1 MSKTQMTQGW
11 LLMLIVSLVVRSAG
25 NIFLPAISYV
35 AEDLKVDP
43 SVATGNL
50 SLYFFFLT
58 ISFIFLGPICERY
71 SKQIL
76 LRWSVFLCVVGCL
89 FSASAWNIHV
99 LNIGRSVQA
108 ISAGLILLTSQIWI
122 GNHSDKKNMMSRL
135 AWFSIVVAVA
145 PILAPLFGGYIADWL
160 SWRYDF
166 IFIVILCIPIA
177 VMTYRWQLPPEPDQT
192 GSSKNLSI
200 RTSLI
205 AYKNVLLKT
214 PLVSLSFSTH
224 WLFWAQSALTA
235 FASFLFIRDF
245 GVSASTLGVLNT
257 IFVIGL
263 LVGRF
268 PTLYLQK
275 KYSVRF
281 VFLMNQFLV
290 LISAIGL
297 SGYYWLTGT
306 HELVEVITFITLQA
320 VGFSGL
326 AIVSLRNCMLIGNEN
341 KGIVSGFFNFMNQG
355 FSLLGVFSVQVLY
368 GLDLSSVFICQL
380 MANVCIVSTI
390 IGTILFLKAYKT
402 HKHILE

>member
-1 MSKTQMTQGW
+1 M
-11 LLMLIVSLVVRSAG
+11 LLVTLVVRSAG

-58 ISFIFLGPICERY
+58 ISFIILGPICERY
-71 SKQIL
+71 TKQVL
-76 LRWSVFLCVVGCL
+76 LRWSVFLCVAGCL
-89 FSASAWNIHV
+89 LSAIAWNIHV
-99 LNIGRSVQA
+99 LNAGRSVQA

-122 GNHSDKKNMMSRL
+122 GDHSDKKNMISRL
-135 AWFSIVVAVA
+135 AWFSIVVAIA

-166 IFIVILCIPIA
+166 IFIAILCVPISIL
-177 VMTYRWQLPPEPDQT
+177 TYRWKLPTGPNQT
-192 GSSKNLSI
+192 KPSEKLSI
-200 RTSLI
+200 KKSLV
-205 AYKNVLLKT
+205 AYKDVMFKT

-245 GVSASTLGVLNT
+245 GVSASTLGALNT
-257 IFVIGL
+257 VFVIGL
-263 LVGRF
+263 LIGRF

-275 KYSVRF
+275 RYSVRL
-281 VFLMNQFLV
+281 VYLVNQLIV

-297 SGYYWLTGT
+297 SSYYWLTGT
-306 HELVEVITFITLQA
+306 HELVEVISFLTLQA
-320 VGFSGL
+320 IGFSGL
-326 AIVSLRNCMLIGNEN
+326 SIVSLRNCMLIGNEN
-341 KGIVSGFFNFMNQG
+341 KGIASGFFNFMNQG

-368 GLDLSSVFICQL
+368 SLDLSSVAICQF
-380 MANVCIVSTI
+380 MANVCIASTF
-390 IGTILFLKAYKT
+390 IGTILFLRAYRT
-402 HKHILE
+402 HKHILD

>member
-1 MSKTQMTQGW
+1 
-11 LLMLIVSLVVRSAG
+11 MLIVSLVVRSAG

-58 ISFIFLGPICERY
+58 ISFIILGPICERY
-71 SKQIL
+71 PKQLL
-76 LRWSVFLCVVGCL
+76 LRWSVFLCVAGCL
-89 FSASAWNIHV
+89 LSAFAWNIHV
-99 LNIGRSVQA
+99 LNAGRSVQA

-122 GNHSDKKNMMSRL
+122 GDHSDKKNMMSRL
-135 AWFSIVVAVA
+135 AWFSIVVAIA

-166 IFIVILCIPIA
+166 IFIAILCVPISI
-177 VMTYRWQLPPEPDQT
+177 MTYRWQLPAEPVKT
-192 GSSKNLSI
+192 GSPKGLSI

-205 AYKNVLLKT
+205 AYKEVLLKT
-214 PLVSLSFSTH
+214 PLLSLSFSTH

-245 GVSASTLGVLNT
+245 GVSASTLGALNT
-257 IFVIGL
+257 IFVVGL
-263 LVGRF
+263 LIGRF

-275 KYSVRF
+275 RYSIRL
-281 VFLMNQFLV
+281 VFLMNQS
-290 LISAIGL
+290 LILLSALGL

-306 HELVEVITFITLQA
+306 HELVEVISFLTLQA

-326 AIVSLRNCMLIGNEN
+326 AIVSLRNCMLIGQKN

-368 GLDLSSVFICQL
+368 SLDLSSVLICQL
-380 MANVCIVSTI
+380 MANVCIASTI
-390 IGTILFLKAYKT
+390 IGTILFLRAYRT
-402 HKHILE
+402 HQHILE